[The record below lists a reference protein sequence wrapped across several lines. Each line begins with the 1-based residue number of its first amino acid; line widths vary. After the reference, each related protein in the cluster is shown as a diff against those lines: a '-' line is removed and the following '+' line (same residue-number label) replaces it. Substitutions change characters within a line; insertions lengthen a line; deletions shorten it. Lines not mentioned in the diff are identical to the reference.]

1 MPRKQTTQSP
11 AAPDQAAPDRAGDQN
26 LTFEQAY
33 RELQQI
39 VEQLERGDLPLE
51 QSLAL
56 HARGQRLAALC
67 AEQLDQAELKIR
79 SVVSSQ

>member
-1 MPRKQTTQSP
+1 MSRKQSTQSS
-11 AAPDQAAPDRAGDQN
+11 AAPVQAGPDQAGDQN

-33 RELQQI
+33 RELEQI

-56 HARGQRLAALC
+56 HARGQQLAALC
-67 AEQLDQAELKIR
+67 AAQLDQAELKIGT
-79 SVVSSQ
+79 VASSQ

>member
-1 MPRKQTTQSP
+1 MSPMPRKQTTQSP
-11 AAPDQAAPDRAGDQN
+11 AAPEQAGDEH
-26 LTFEQAY
+26 LTFEQAC
-33 RELQQI
+33 RELEQI

-67 AEQLDQAELKIR
+67 AAQLDQAELKIR
-79 SVVSSQ
+79 VVESSQ

>member
-1 MPRKQTTQSP
+1 MSSMSRKQTQPSST
-11 AAPDQAAPDRAGDQN
+11 APEQAGDQP

-33 RELQQI
+33 RELEQI

-56 HARGQRLAALC
+56 HVRGQQLAALC
-67 AEQLDQAELKIR
+67 AAQLDQAELKIGT
-79 SVVSSQ
+79 VASSQGQ

>member
-1 MPRKQTTQSP
+1 MSRKQTTQSP
-11 AAPDQAAPDRAGDQN
+11 AAPDQAGDQN

-33 RELQQI
+33 RELEQI

-56 HARGQRLAALC
+56 HARGQQLAALC
-67 AEQLDQAELKIR
+67 AAQLDQAELKIKA
-79 SVVSSQ
+79 VESSQ